1 VYLAVLLTRDYVLN
15 TEPTSASSYRAQ
27 LEEEQK
33 AIHGN
38 LLRLGISNT
47 IPQDKFEA
55 LRQQIHNYEQSVNPV
70 LRWSPEEKAARSRQ
84 FIQENLI
91 PERQAVLGLTEELS
105 ELNAQNRTT
114 QQELLE
120 RSRASSQSF
129 MLNLLVTCLGL
140 GVIAVVV
147 SVLRLLRMDK
157 ERRQASAAL
166 AGAREEEARRIARE
180 LHDDITQRLA
190 LLSMDLGKTIAKPPP
205 DGNVIDACRS
215 AQRKLLEL
223 SDGVRQLS
231 HRLHPAILDD
241 LGLSDALED
250 LCSDFKKRSG
260 IPVQFQA
267 DGLPDRI
274 HPNVA
279 FCLYRIAQESLSNV
293 SKYADAKDVRVSAR
307 VTGGAIQ
314 LNIADSGV
322 GFDTASPKSGLGLQS
337 MKERADLVGGKVRI
351 VSTPGAGTKVVATV
365 PLGGAAG

>member
-1 VYLAVLLTRDYVLN
+1 
-15 TEPTSASSYRAQ
+15 
-27 LEEEQK
+27 
-33 AIHGN
+33 
-38 LLRLGISNT
+38 
-47 IPQDKFEA
+47 
-55 LRQQIHNYEQSVNPV
+55 
-70 LRWSPEEKAARSRQ
+70 
-84 FIQENLI
+84 
-91 PERQAVLGLTEELS
+91 
-105 ELNAQNRTT
+105 
-114 QQELLE
+114 
-120 RSRASSQSF
+120 
-129 MLNLLVTCLGL
+129 
-140 GVIAVVV
+140 
-147 SVLRLLRMDK
+147 
-157 ERRQASAAL
+157 
-166 AGAREEEARRIARE
+166 
-180 LHDDITQRLA
+180 
-190 LLSMDLGKTIAKPPP
+190 
-205 DGNVIDACRS
+205 
-215 AQRKLLEL
+215 L